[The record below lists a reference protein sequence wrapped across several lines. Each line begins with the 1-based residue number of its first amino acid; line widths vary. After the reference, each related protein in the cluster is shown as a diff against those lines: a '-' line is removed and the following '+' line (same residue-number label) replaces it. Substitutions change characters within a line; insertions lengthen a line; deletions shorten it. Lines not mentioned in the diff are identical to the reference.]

1 MKELS
6 ETNDRAT
13 MMILSRGLVLLALP
27 RTVYSYSPSSLG
39 RSTSIMAGPASKRAA
54 AGKPMRQSALN
65 FSGVPA
71 KKKAKAEGDTSD
83 ADKPFR
89 IFCDLDGVLTDFD
102 AGVVKLCGKPPSQIS
117 SGLLW
122 SSIAKAGPSFFED
135 LAWCHDGLELWNAI
149 LPLRPTILTGC
160 SRAAV
165 AKDKAAWCKRE
176 LCVETNHVDMA
187 AKKKAH
193 EPVTGFRKQGGVTNV
208 ITCWSKNKHRESGP
222 RRYVHSSQ
230 VESSRVELSAP
241 GVYCTVLSSHNH
253 YRSLPLTVFFFLFPV
268 Y

>member
-1 MKELS
+1 
-6 ETNDRAT
+6 
-13 MMILSRGLVLLALP
+13 MILSRGFVLLALP
-27 RTVYSYSPSSLG
+27 TRVVVYPFSPLSLG
-39 RSTSIMAGPASKRAA
+39 ASIMPASKRAA
-54 AGKPMRQSALN
+54 AGKPMVQSALN

-71 KKKAKAEGDTSD
+71 KKKAKADTTNVDGKSN
-83 ADKPFR
+83 APPPFR

-135 LAWCHDGLELWNAI
+135 LGWCSDGLELWNAI
-149 LPLRPTILTGC
+149 LPYRPTILTGV

-165 AKDKAAWCKRE
+165 AAPKAAWCKRE

-193 EPVTGFRKQGGVTNV
+193 EPVTGFRKQGVCNV

-222 RRYVHSSQ
+222 RRYV
-230 VESSRVELSAP
+230 
-241 GVYCTVLSSHNH
+241 
-253 YRSLPLTVFFFLFPV
+253 
-268 Y
+268 

>member
-1 MKELS
+1 
-6 ETNDRAT
+6 

-27 RTVYSYSPSSLG
+27 RTLYSFTCSSLG
-39 RSTSIMAGPASKRAA
+39 SSIMAGSGPKRA

-71 KKKAKAEGDTSD
+71 KKKAKAEVDT
-83 ADKPFR
+83 ADGNAFR

-102 AGVVKLCGKPPSQIS
+102 AGVVALCGKPPSEIS

-135 LAWCHDGLELWNAI
+135 LAWCSDGLELWNAI
-149 LPLRPTILTGC
+149 LPHRPTILTGV

-193 EPVTGFRKQGGVTNV
+193 EPVTGFRKQGVTNV

-222 RRYVHSSQ
+222 RRYVKS
-230 VESSRVELSAP
+230 
-241 GVYCTVLSSHNH
+241 
-253 YRSLPLTVFFFLFPV
+253 
-268 Y
+268 

>member
-1 MKELS
+1 
-6 ETNDRAT
+6 
-13 MMILSRGLVLLALP
+13 MMILSRGFVLLAIP
-27 RTVYSYSPSSLG
+27 RTLNSFTCSSL
-39 RSTSIMAGPASKRAA
+39 RSFIMPAPKRAAAAAAA
-54 AGKPMRQSALN
+54 AGKPMMRQSALN

-71 KKKAKAEGDTSD
+71 KKKAKQADGDTHTTDNDS
-83 ADKPFR
+83 AAFR
-89 IFCDLDGVLTDFD
+89 IFCDLDGVLVDFD

-122 SSIAKAGPSFFED
+122 SSIAKAGTSFFED
-135 LAWCHDGLELWNAI
+135 LPWCTDGLELWNAI
-149 LPLRPTILTGC
+149 RPYRPTILTGV

-165 AKDKAAWCKRE
+165 AADKAAWCKRE

-222 RRYVHSSQ
+222 RR
-230 VESSRVELSAP
+230 
-241 GVYCTVLSSHNH
+241 
-253 YRSLPLTVFFFLFPV
+253 
-268 Y
+268 